1 MSVLSTLLEAL
12 AFGIAVAFMILGLVG
27 IVVPI
32 LPGILLI
39 WLTVLAYAVVDG
51 FEAIGWVAFTS
62 ITLISIVVGTAD
74 IWMSLFGAKK
84 GGAARRAMFF
94 GMIGGVIGFFLFGTL
109 LPIVGNLLGGVLG
122 YAIGVFLGQYH
133 KYRDWELARKASFG
147 GVVGWGVAT
156 IIQFAGGVLILLIFI
171 WQVLSY

>member
-1 MSVLSTLLEAL
+1 MTFLSTLLEAL
-12 AFGIAVAFMILGLVG
+12 AFGIAVAFILVG
-27 IVVPI
+27 LAGIIVPI

-39 WLTVLAYAVVDG
+39 WLTVLAYAIVDG
-51 FEAIGWVAFTS
+51 FEAVGWVTFIA
-62 ITLISIVVGTAD
+62 ITLIAIVVGTAD
-74 IWMSLFGAKK
+74 IWMSLLGAQK

-94 GMIGGVIGFFLFGTL
+94 GMIGGVVGFFLFGTL
-109 LPIVGNLLGGVLG
+109 LPIVGNLLGGILG

-147 GVVGWGVAT
+147 GLVGWGVAT
-156 IIQFAGGVLILLIFI
+156 VIQMVGGLLILLIFV

>member
-1 MSVLSTLLEAL
+1 MPDLSILLEAL
-12 AFGIAVAFMILGLVG
+12 AFGIAVAFILIGLAG

-39 WLTVLAYAVVDG
+39 WLTVLAYAIVDG
-51 FEAIGWVAFTS
+51 FEAIGWVAF
-62 ITLISIVVGTAD
+62 IVVTLLAIVVGTAD
-74 IWMSLFGAKK
+74 IWMSLLGAKK
-84 GGAARRAMFF
+84 SGAARRAMFF
-94 GMIGGVIGFFLFGTL
+94 GMIGGIIGFFLFGSL
-109 LPIVGNLLGGVLG
+109 LPIIGNLIGGILG

-133 KYRDWELARKASFG
+133 KYRDWTLARKASFG

-156 IIQFAGGVLILLIFI
+156 MLQLAGGLLILLIFV